1 MVDTNNIVYIGP
13 KDIKHY
19 ITGCFFALSRSP
31 DIRIQSRGKN
41 NKTALDVLE
50 IFRREYLD
58 SPEYTI
64 SVDTD
69 TFKDESGEPRKV
81 TTVDIKLSGTL
92 NKNKLKRK

>member
-1 MVDTNNIVYIGP
+1 MADTNNIVYIGP
-13 KDIKHY
+13 KKIQHY

-31 DIRIQSRGKN
+31 EIKIQSRGKN

-58 SPEYTI
+58 NPEYDI

-69 TFKDESGEPRKV
+69 TFKDEAGELRKV
-81 TTVDIKLSGTL
+81 TTVEINLSGTL
-92 NKNKLKRK
+92 RKDKLKK

>member
-1 MVDTNNIVYIGP
+1 MADTNNIVYIGP

-31 DIRIQSRGKN
+31 EIKIQSRGKN

-58 SPEYTI
+58 APEYTI

-69 TFKDESGEPRKV
+69 TFKDEAGESRKV
-81 TTVDIKLSGTL
+81 TTVEIKLSGTL
-92 NKNKLKRK
+92 KRSKIRK